1 MGWGRMFFLGNV
13 GQQMDIHDTQ
23 HALRELAREAEHAAR
38 ASDRA
43 SRSVGDLARENAE
56 LKLYLAAITRL
67 LLAKE
72 VITPRELADIVDAID
87 RSDGRADGG
96 YSGKITPTG

>member
-1 MGWGRMFFLGNV
+1 MGWGRMFLLGNV

-23 HALRELAREAEHAAR
+23 HALRELALEAERAAR

-43 SRSVGDLARENAE
+43 SHSVNALARENAE

-67 LLAKE
+67 LLAKG
-72 VITPRELADIVDAID
+72 VITSQELSDIVDAID
-87 RSDGRADGG
+87 RSDGRVDGG
-96 YSGKITPTG
+96 FSGKITSPG